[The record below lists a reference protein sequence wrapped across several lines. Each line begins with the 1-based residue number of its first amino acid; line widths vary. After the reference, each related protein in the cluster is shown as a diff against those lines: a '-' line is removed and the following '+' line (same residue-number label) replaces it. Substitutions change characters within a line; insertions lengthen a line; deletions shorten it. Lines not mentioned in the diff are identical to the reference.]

1 MNQLLGVTGFLSQV
15 KQAADRVTGFT
26 GTCFRCLK
34 TRQEWRRH
42 KMDKMFITMCVI
54 AYNEEKSIRNIL
66 DCIKRQ
72 NYEHKCME
80 IVLVDGMS
88 TDRTKDIMLDFAEE
102 SGDEFD
108 RIVVLDNPQKTL
120 PSGWNVAL
128 REYKGDAIIKVD
140 AHAVIPED
148 FVSKN
153 VAVLETG
160 EYICGGQR
168 PNIIDEPTPFK
179 QTLLLAESSMFGSS
193 IADYRNNPGKTYVKS
208 LFHAAY
214 RREVFDKVGFFNE
227 ELVRT
232 EDNEIHY
239 RMRKAGYKLCFDPDI
254 ISYQYTRSSL
264 LGMLK
269 QKYANGFWIG
279 KTSKVCPQCLSI
291 YHFVPFAFV
300 SAIIASFP
308 AITGLGTASAFIGHG
323 NKNTGKFCEI
333 LNKIKNIIVVL
344 TTVMWVLYGTLA
356 STMAVVS
363 SVKAGEKRNITNILL
378 PVLFLMLHISYGV
391 GTIMGLMDKDGRG

>member
-1 MNQLLGVTGFLSQV
+1 
-15 KQAADRVTGFT
+15 
-26 GTCFRCLK
+26 
-34 TRQEWRRH
+34 
-42 KMDKMFITMCVI
+42 MDKLFITMCVI
-54 AYNEEKSIRNIL
+54 AYNEENSINNIL
-66 DCIKRQ
+66 SCIKEQ
-72 NYEHKCME
+72 DYDHKSME

-88 TDRTKDIMLDFAEE
+88 SDKTRDIMVDFAKNNEN
-102 SGDEFD
+102 EFD
-108 RIVVLDNPQKTL
+108 RVVVLDNPKRTL

-140 AHAVIPED
+140 AHAVIPQD

-153 VAVLETG
+153 VAVLNTG

-179 QTLLLAESSMFGSS
+179 ETLLLAESSMFGSS
-193 IADYRNNPGKTYVKS
+193 IAAYRNNPGKTYVKS

-214 RREVFDKVGFFNE
+214 RREVFEKVGFFNE
-227 ELVRT
+227 ELART

-264 LGMLK
+264 SSMLK

-279 KTSKVCPQCLSI
+279 KTSKVCPGCLSI

-300 SAIIASFP
+300 SAIMAS
-308 AITGLGTASAFIGHG
+308 ALSLTGLKVADDVRIRLSRSGTK
-323 NKNTGKFCEI
+323 KNGRESI
-333 LNKIKNIIVVL
+333 WLPGKIKNIITTL
-344 TTVMWVLYGTLA
+344 TGVMWVLYGTLA
-356 STMAVVS
+356 CTMAAVS
-363 SVKAGEKRNITNILL
+363 SVKAGEKKNITNILL
-378 PVLFLMLHISYGV
+378 PVLFLMLHVSYGA
-391 GTIMGLMDKDGRG
+391 GTIVGLMDKQERG

>member
-1 MNQLLGVTGFLSQV
+1 
-15 KQAADRVTGFT
+15 
-26 GTCFRCLK
+26 
-34 TRQEWRRH
+34 
-42 KMDKMFITMCVI
+42 MDKLFITMCVI
-54 AYNEEKSIRNIL
+54 AYNEENSINNIL
-66 DCIKRQ
+66 SCIKEQ
-72 NYEHKCME
+72 DYDHKSME

-88 TDRTKDIMLDFAEE
+88 SDKTRDIMVDFAKNNEN
-102 SGDEFD
+102 EFD
-108 RIVVLDNPQKTL
+108 RVVVLDNPKRTL

-140 AHAVIPED
+140 AHAVIPQD

-153 VAVLETG
+153 VAVLNTG

-179 QTLLLAESSMFGSS
+179 ETLLLAESSMFGSS
-193 IADYRNNPGKTYVKS
+193 IAAYRNNPGKTYVKS

-214 RREVFDKVGFFNE
+214 RREVFEKVGFFNE
-227 ELVRT
+227 ELART

-264 LGMLK
+264 SSMLK

-279 KTSKVCPQCLSI
+279 KTSKVCPGCLSI

-300 SAIIASFP
+300 SAIIMSV
-308 AITGLGTASAFIGHG
+308 IGTGQKICMPLNRLAKKLTKLMWSAYGLLAAVMSAFS
-323 NKNTGKFCEI
+323 
-333 LNKIKNIIVVL
+333 
-344 TTVMWVLYGTLA
+344 VM
-356 STMAVVS
+356 
-363 SVKAGEKRNITNILL
+363 KAGKKKNMTNVAL
-378 PVLFLMLHISYGV
+378 PFLFLLLHVSYGV
-391 GTIMGLMDKDGRG
+391 GTLKGLLSKTDGERK